1 MQIQLLL
8 FVPHKNPTAV
18 FHLKVFFD
26 LPQASA
32 ETLWAACETVS
43 GGGIV
48 CLVLPPQLT
57 LKLGLHFI
65 KAEVDVL
72 FLGDHQLSFF

>member
-1 MQIQLLL
+1 MQRHADR
-8 FVPHKNPTAV
+8 FVVVHPAQKPNGGV
-18 FHLKVFFD
+18 SSEVFFD

-65 KAEVDVL
+65 KFEVDAL
-72 FLGDHQLSFF
+72 FF